1 MPAGAA
7 EVFGNRLGLA
17 ERFVDHLC
25 TTGVERG
32 LIGPRELPR
41 IWSRHVL
48 NCAVLQ
54 ELLPERAEVID
65 VGSGAGLPGLALAI
79 ARPDLA
85 VTLVE
90 PLERRTTWLTEVIA
104 DLEVEVR
111 VVRARGEELAGS
123 LAAEYVT
130 ARAVAPLERLAD
142 WGLPLVS
149 PGGQLLAI
157 KGRTAQQEVDSSEG
171 HLRRAGVVAVD
182 VVTCGGRVLDPATTV
197 VRVRVGPDGYLA
209 PRAGA
214 RQRPSARSTTA
225 RRARRRRD

>member
-1 MPAGAA
+1 MFK
-7 EVFGNRLGLA
+7 ERLGLA

-25 TTGVERG
+25 TTGLERG

-48 NCAVLQ
+48 NCAVLH
-54 ELLPERAEVID
+54 ELLPEGSSVID

-90 PLERRTTWLTEVIA
+90 PLERRTTWLSEVVA
-104 DLEVEVR
+104 NLGLDVR
-111 VVRARGEELAGS
+111 VVRARGEELAGT

-142 WGLPLVS
+142 WGLPLVA

-157 KGRTAQQEVDSSEG
+157 KGRTAQQEVETSRG
-171 HLRRAGVVAVD
+171 HLLRAGAVAVD
-182 VVTCGGRVLDPATTV
+182 VVSCGGEVLDPATTV

-209 PRAGA
+209 HRAGS
-214 RQRPSARSTTA
+214 RQRPTPRSGTA
-225 RRARRRRD
+225 RRGRRRRD